1 MLLVLNHKISIS
13 VKERNHNFCRNPEG
27 DLKGPWCYTT
37 DPSVRWGYCHI
48 PDCDTCDILNTAGSF
63 CIPPG
68 GVFQSLKF
76 KLTWKIKKLFFKN
89 LH

>member
-1 MLLVLNHKISIS
+1 MPLALHQKISIS

-27 DLKGPWCYTT
+27 DSKGPWCYTT

-68 GVFQSLKF
+68 GGLSKF
-76 KLTWKIKKLFFKN
+76 EIQTKIEDWETL
-89 LH
+89 L